1 MFSPQNKVFATV
13 LLFGVMICWG
23 AWVPLR
29 MKSHTEAPV
38 FVTLY
43 VCSQWFTILFYSLT
57 LGMITDVGN
66 LFDGSTFLGALINAH
81 GSYKHIIY
89 LIIGGFFN
97 ANGDFLCAAACAK
110 LPASVANPI
119 YGGLTLIQGTLLNF
133 FVESFEGNMA
143 ELIGGVFSALLGILS
158 LTLSDHFA
166 VSPDT
171 RSSRFSVCSANESE
185 DGDGGLAAAHLYQ
198 SLTEWHDTS
207 ATSHGSASS
216 PLSKINKWIYAC
228 VLAGVVCGSWS
239 PLAVLATEGKG
250 HVENPYVLMFWFMT
264 GQAAAVPF
272 MIWYYSYFNMSTLV
286 PDSKRPSINGLFNCI
301 QHIVRHTS
309 GEDSL
314 YACLTG
320 VVVGTGFFLYFTAA
334 DVIPSTISF
343 AVSNCAPLVT
353 IVIDVVFNGHLKHA
367 SSKQTGF
374 MALASLLFS
383 LGIALLVMANN

>member
-1 MFSPQNKVFATV
+1 
-13 LLFGVMICWG
+13 MICWG

-29 MKSHTEAPV
+29 MKSKTEAPV

-43 VCSQWFTILFYSLT
+43 VCSQWFTILIYSLT

-66 LFDGSTFLGALINAH
+66 LFDGSTFLGALFHSH

-89 LIIGGFFN
+89 LLIGGFFN

-133 FVESFEGNMA
+133 IVESFEGNMA
-143 ELIGGVFSALLGILS
+143 ELIGGVFSALFGIFA
-158 LTLSDHFA
+158 LTLSDHYA
-166 VSPDT
+166 TSPD
-171 RSSRFSVCSANESE
+171 SRLSRLSVCSSNNDKGD
-185 DGDGGLAAAHLYQ
+185 DGGGLAAAHLYQ

-207 ATSHGSASS
+207 ATSHASTS
-216 PLSKINKWIYAC
+216 NPLTKVNKWIYAC
-228 VLAGVVCGSWS
+228 ILAGVVCGSWS
-239 PLAVLATEGKG
+239 PLAVLATEGKD
-250 HVENPYVLMFWFMT
+250 HVENPYVLMVFFMT

-272 MIWYYSYFNMSTLV
+272 MIWYYSYFNMSTLASDV
-286 PDSKRPSINGLFNCI
+286 KRPSINGLFNCI
-301 QHIVRHTS
+301 SHIMHHTS
-309 GEDSL
+309 SKDSL

-343 AVSNCAPLVT
+343 AISNCAPLVT
-353 IVIDVVFNGHLKHA
+353 IVIDVLFLGHLKHA
-367 SSKQTGF
+367 SSKQAGF
-374 MALASLLFS
+374 MALASILFA